1 VGKRERLS
9 RADGLKPADLAKA
22 YAVVFGDVAG
32 EQVLD
37 DLRKRFHIFSTTMAP
52 DGSLGMAHREGQR
65 SVVLLIEN
73 LIAQHEQ
80 Q

>member
-1 VGKRERLS
+1 MGKRERLS

-37 DLRKRFHIFSTTMAP
+37 DLRKRFHAFSTTMSTDA
-52 DGSLGMAHREGQR
+52 LGTAFKEGQR